1 MELIEYYNVKKNNW
15 QEFLNNTIEFRQH
28 ISLTELK
35 KKSLI
40 YYTYIIKE
48 KNEEEN
54 HYFYLIDN
62 TGYWYKEIKELNTRR
77 IVGILLFSTTSRDTL
92 DSAIDMCFKQFEKYI
107 INLSN

>member
-1 MELIEYYNVKKNNW
+1 MNMELIEYYNVKKNNW

-48 KNEEEN
+48 K
-54 HYFYLIDN
+54 
-62 TGYWYKEIKELNTRR
+62 KRR
-77 IVGILLFSTTSRDTL
+77 RKSLFLFNR
-92 DSAIDMCFKQFEKYI
+92 
-107 INLSN
+107 